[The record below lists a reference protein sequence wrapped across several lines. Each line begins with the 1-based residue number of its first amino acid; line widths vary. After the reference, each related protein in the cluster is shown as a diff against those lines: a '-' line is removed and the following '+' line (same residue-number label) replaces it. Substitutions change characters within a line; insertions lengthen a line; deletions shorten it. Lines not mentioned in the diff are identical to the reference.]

1 MLNLYGEVSYNGFV
15 FPGTYEVSVK
25 MDTTYASDGFN
36 QKWDMYEFT
45 IKFIFTGEMTPGVE
59 VNAQGSIDHSIQQLR
74 AVLMQ
79 RGGLFTYNYQ
89 GLAPSFKVSSTANVG
104 NSVMQDIAGGP
115 KPISFQFEP
124 IGTNTAAAI
133 IWVVQV
139 HLPACSGIRDGN
151 LITVLQPFSEFYYKR
166 SIDLDAAGICTLTT
180 TGYYELRDPT
190 ANIDSKR
197 GLLFFPTVPGMVRE
211 TKSFEIQ
218 ADHKSANFSF
228 VDREVPGTNAY
239 YKYSVKIEASH
250 TMGSNLMRS
259 GKLRGAGFLT
269 WDNDIEATITVPKSQ
284 YTDLAF
290 HIFLHILRQRLYR
303 VKPFFGRFAGQDAE
317 TIDEKEGNQPQK
329 PRAYL
334 TKLRMTENLFSN
346 THSFAASYYAVYNR
360 EYFLNQSGLF
370 RPLFSVNQKEGKL
383 SDWWELNVGFPF
395 EIKEPW
401 DKDFNEFLATTTIDK
416 QWLYYQG
423 LRFTDSSVG
432 RMFDNFGRL
441 YVRETNLDTPSI
453 IFDPCGVPSYP
464 NEIEIKQP
472 YSEPFNLHRGPI
484 YESLDGERDIYPSN
498 KPIYGYEEKT
508 SSYID
513 YNVSISVVEKT
524 NTYQLVKQ
532 CYDAS
537 VQNVLQSGGTS
548 SSPYTKA
555 TDKFSINNNAQITSG
570 YTNSVKRTSSYSSG
584 SNFSIVMSGHSVRVG
599 WPSPV
604 PSLLSFD
611 GKGLY
616 KGGESIYTQKQ
627 LGGSN
632 KPVYMAAWSIPY
644 LVDSDPV
651 TDIFGKLIGSHST
664 GNLS

>member
-15 FPGTYEVSVK
+15 FPGTYEVSLK

-45 IKFIFTGEMTPGVE
+45 IKFIFTGEMTPGVA

-89 GLAPSFKVSSTANVG
+89 GLAPTFKVSSTANVG
-104 NSVMQDIAGGP
+104 SSVMQDIVGGP

-133 IWVVQV
+133 IWVVQI
-139 HLPACSGIRDGN
+139 HLPACADTRNGSA
-151 LITVLQPFSEFYYKR
+151 ITLLQPFSEFYYKR
-166 SIDLDAAGICTLTT
+166 SIDLDAAGICTLST

-197 GLLFFPTVPGMVRE
+197 GLLYFPPVPGMVRE

-239 YKYSVKIEASH
+239 YKRSVKIEASH

-269 WDNDIEATITVPKSQ
+269 WDNDIEATITVPKMEN
-284 YTDLAF
+284 TDTAF

-303 VKPFFGRFAGQDAE
+303 VKAVDGKYGSNIAVSE
-317 TIDEKEGNQPQK
+317 DEKKQQQQQK

-334 TKLRMTENLFSN
+334 TKLRMTENLFGN
-346 THSFAASYYAVYNR
+346 THSFSASYYAVYNR

-370 RPLFSVNQKEGKL
+370 RPLFSVNQNAGVLAEWYD
-383 SDWWELNVGFPF
+383 SAA
-395 EIKEPW
+395 KEPW
-401 DKDFNEFLATTTIDK
+401 HKDFDELAAATTIDK
-416 QWLYYQG
+416 QWLYYQS
-423 LRFTDSSVG
+423 LQSESPFAG
-432 RMFDNFGRL
+432 RMFGNFGRL
-441 YVRETNLDTPSI
+441 YVRETNLDTPSL
-453 IFDPCGVPSYP
+453 IFSPCGVPSQP
-464 NEIEIKQP
+464 NEIEIKPP
-472 YSEPFNLHRGPI
+472 YAEPFNLHRGSMRAI
-484 YESLDGERDIYPSN
+484 EDIYPSDTN
-498 KPIYGYEEKT
+498 NEET
-508 SSYID
+508 DSSYLD
-513 YNVSISVVEKT
+513 YNVSISVIETT
-524 NTYQLVKQ
+524 NTYQMVKQ
-532 CYDAS
+532 CYDYS
-537 VQNVLQSGGTS
+537 VENVLQSGGNNTGG
-548 SSPYTKA
+548 YNKN
-555 TDKFSINNNAQITSG
+555 TDKFSINNNAVPSG
-570 YTNSVKRTSSYSSG
+570 NYNNSVKRTSSYSSG
-584 SNFSIVMSGHSVRVG
+584 SNISIVMSGHSVRVG
-599 WPSPV
+599 RPSPI

-611 GKGLY
+611 GNGLF

-644 LVDSDPV
+644 LVDKDPV
-651 TDIFGKLIGSHST
+651 TDIFSKLTGTYPT